1 MPLFF
6 DDYFVLISK
15 FQLCWKGGKDCWGV
29 RNAHVH
35 IVMFKMY
42 NQQGPTVYHMELYS
56 VLRNS
61 LDGREVWGRMVICI
75 CMAESPH
82 VPSVSVTALLIGYTT
97 MQNRSFFK
105 DYFSLY

>member
-29 RNAHVH
+29 RNARVH

-42 NQQGPTVYHMELYS
+42 NQQGPTVYHMELCS
-56 VLRNS
+56 VLCGS
-61 LDGREVWGRMVICI
+61 LDGRGVRRRMDTCI
-75 CMAESPH
+75 CMAESLCC
-82 VPSVSVTALLIGYTT
+82 SLESVTLLNQPYPDT
-97 MQNRSFFK
+97 K
-105 DYFSLY
+105 

>member
-29 RNAHVH
+29 RNARVH

-42 NQQGPTVYHMELYS
+42 NQQGPTVYHMELCS

-75 CMAESPH
+75 CMAESPCCQ
-82 VPSVSVTALLIGYTT
+82 PETITLLIGYTSST
-97 MQNRSFFK
+97 K
-105 DYFSLY
+105 EV